1 MTASIELV
9 VTDLDG
15 TLWQLDH
22 DLHHRTAAALE
33 ELAER
38 GIPLLVAT
46 GRRLRTTAEPL
57 ARFGLAPPAVVLNG
71 SLGVDLTSGER
82 FHTSALEPSSA
93 AAILAAFRAAGVQPC
108 IYVDHREVEV
118 FLDPEPST
126 HPDHVAAFGVHAATD
141 DLARVVAEEAVLGFS
156 VLGRPHDLLAAVV
169 AELGQADG
177 VAHLDRSIEFV
188 GDASLTVTGRG
199 ISKWQ
204 GVLAFCGHAGLDA
217 SRVLAIG
224 DGPNDLELLTA
235 AAIAVAP
242 LDGHP
247 EARAAADH
255 LVGSAAEGG
264 WADLLDLLG
273 APA

>member
-1 MTASIELV
+1 LSFPIELV
-9 VTDLDG
+9 VSDLDG

-22 DLHHRTAAALE
+22 DLHHRTAAAVT
-33 ELAER
+33 ELARR

-71 SLGVDLTSGER
+71 SLGVDLSSGER
-82 FHTSALEPSSA
+82 FHTQALGRAAA

-108 IYVDHREVEV
+108 VYVDHAEVEV

-126 HPDHVAAFGVHAATD
+126 HPDHVAAFGVHATTD

-156 VLGRPHDLLAAVV
+156 VLGRPHELLAAVV
-169 AELGQADG
+169 AELSVDDG

-188 GDASLTVTGRG
+188 GDASLTVTGPG
-199 ISKWQ
+199 ISKWE
-204 GVLAFCGHAGLDA
+204 GVQAFCRHAGLDPR
-217 SRVLAIG
+217 RVLAIG
-224 DGPNDLELLTA
+224 DGPNDLELLTGA
-235 AAIAVAP
+235 AVAVAP
-242 LDGHP
+242 SNGHP
-247 EARAAADH
+247 EARAVAHH
-255 LVGSAAEGG
+255 LVGPAAEGG
-264 WADLLDLLG
+264 WADLLDLLE